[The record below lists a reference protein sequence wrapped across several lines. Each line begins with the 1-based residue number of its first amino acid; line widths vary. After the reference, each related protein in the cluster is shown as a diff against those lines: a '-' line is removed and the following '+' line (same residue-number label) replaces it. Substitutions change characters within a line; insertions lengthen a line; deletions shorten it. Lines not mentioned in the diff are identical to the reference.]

1 VNGDVVLRA
10 IGLTK
15 TYGAYSALR
24 DASLTVRAGEVRSL
38 VGANGAGKSTLIKI
52 LTGAVRPNAGQIEID
67 GATIEAGDPA
77 RMLAHGVACIYQHS
91 NLAPAMSVLDNI
103 YLGRQPTR
111 GWGLLDRRRQRR
123 DAEALLKLR
132 RIDLDLDAKVQD
144 LPTVKRKEVEIAKAL
159 ALNAHILLMDEP
171 TAWLSHGDVER
182 LHETIRTLRA
192 SGVAIIYISHI
203 IDEIYAICDSVT
215 VLRDGRVVEDC
226 AVAEISR
233 AALLQKFIG
242 EKLAAEVSDRAT
254 RLRAPGPSSGPR
266 LICHGLTRAAN
277 FEDISFEVRSGE
289 LFCITGLAG
298 SKRSELVRAIF
309 GADGLDGGEILV
321 EGSPVKPKSPIDMI
335 RRGLGFVPEDRHQ
348 DGLMLTAS
356 VERNVAMAALDLFSK
371 FGLLRRR
378 RMARAA
384 AAQIASLSITPAD
397 PHIETRKLSG
407 GNQQKVLIGKWLLRK
422 PRILILDEPT
432 VGVDVG
438 AKAEVYAILRA
449 LKAEGTAVLIV
460 SSDMEEVMAV
470 ADRIM
475 VMRAGRVEGVYDAQK
490 VTKREIVK
498 RIGGA

>member
-10 IGLTK
+10 SGLSK
-15 TYGAYSALR
+15 SYGAFWALR
-24 DASLTVRAGEVRSL
+24 DASLALKAGEVRSL

-52 LTGAVRPNAGQIEID
+52 LTGAVRPSAGQIEMD
-67 GATIEAGDPA
+67 GTTIETGDPA

-111 GWGLLDRRRQRR
+111 RWGLLDRRRQRT

-132 RIDLDLDAKVQD
+132 KIDLDLDARAGD

-159 ALNAHILLMDEP
+159 ALNARILLMDEP
-171 TAWLSHGDVER
+171 TAWLSHGDVAR
-182 LHETIRTLRA
+182 LHATIRTLRA

-203 IDEIYAICDSVT
+203 LDEIFAICDTVT

-226 AVAEISR
+226 AVAAISR
-233 AALLQKFIG
+233 GALLQKFIG
-242 EKLAAEVSDRAT
+242 EKLAAGVSDHAK
-254 RLRAPGPSSGPR
+254 RLPAPGATAGSR
-266 LICHGLTRAAN
+266 LTCRGLTRAGA
-277 FEDISFEVRSGE
+277 FQDVSFDARSGE
-289 LFCITGLAG
+289 VFCITGLVG
-298 SKRSELVRAIF
+298 SQRSELVRAIM
-309 GADGLDGGEILV
+309 GADAFDRGEILV
-321 EGSPVKPKSPIDMI
+321 EGSPVRPRSPIDMI
-335 RRGLGFVPEDRHQ
+335 RMGLGFVPEDRHR
-348 DGLMLTAS
+348 DGLMLTMS
-356 VERNVAMAALDLFSK
+356 VERNLAMAALDLFSK

-384 AAQIASLSITPAD
+384 AGQIASLSIVPAD
-397 PHIETRKLSG
+397 PHIEARNLSG

-422 PRILILDEPT
+422 PRTFILDEPT

-449 LKAEGTAVLIV
+449 LRAEGTAVLVV
-460 SSDMEEVMAV
+460 SSDMEEVMAI

-475 VMRAGRVEGVYDAQK
+475 VMRAGRVEGVYDAA
-490 VTKREIVK
+490 TMTEREIVE
-498 RIGGA
+498 RVGGA